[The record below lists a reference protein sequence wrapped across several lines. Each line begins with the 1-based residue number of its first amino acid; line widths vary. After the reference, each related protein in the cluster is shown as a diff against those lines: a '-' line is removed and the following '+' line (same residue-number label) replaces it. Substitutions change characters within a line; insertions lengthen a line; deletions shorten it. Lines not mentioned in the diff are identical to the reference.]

1 MKKYLKKIKF
11 INDAYT
17 KFKWRERRVS
27 YGTENPDKTFYVVR
41 RAGSK
46 VGLFSLVLTSLGY
59 IEYAVDHGYIPVI
72 DMSNEDNTY
81 MQQDRKGNVWEYYF
95 EQPCGYTLDDIR
107 HSSHVIIGNGIID
120 GHVPFPGENIAYN
133 EEELKKWRTVADRYL
148 IVRPEIRQEADELWK
163 RLAGRERV
171 LGVLLRGTDYVNS
184 RPKNH
189 PVQPTIEQAIN
200 KIDEVLAKQEFS
212 KIYLATEDAGIY
224 QELCNRYGEKIVSM
238 DVKRYITDKTEN
250 INEISVNKSTN
261 KYQMGKDY
269 LINILLLSKCD
280 YLLAGNAGG
289 SQGALLFRDKDAP
302 KFLFNLGKY

>member
-17 KFKWRERRVS
+17 KFKWRERKVS
-27 YGTENPDKTFYVVR
+27 YWTENPDKTFYVVR

-59 IEYAVDHGYIPVI
+59 IKYAVDHGYIPVI

-81 MQQDRKGNVWEYYF
+81 MEQDRKGNVWEYYF

-107 HSSHVIIGNGIID
+107 HSRHVIIGNGIIN
-120 GHVPFPGENIAYN
+120 GRVPFPREDIAHN
-133 EEELKKWRTVADRYL
+133 DEELKKWKAVADRYL

-171 LGVLLRGTDYVNS
+171 LGVLLRGTDYINS
-184 RPKNH
+184 RPKDH
-189 PVQPTIEQAIN
+189 PVQPTMEQVID
-200 KIDEVLAKQEFS
+200 KMDEVLAGQEFP

-238 DVKRYITDKTEN
+238 DVERYITDQTEN
-250 INEISVNKSTN
+250 INDVSVKKSTN

-289 SQGALLFRDKDAP
+289 SQGALLLRDKDAP
-302 KFLFNLGKY
+302 RFLFNLGKY